1 VAQGRITQPGKPRVV
16 HPCSI
21 GSIHQPEPKS
31 DGTITKLFPTQTKHS
46 APNNKITFHFSFA
59 YSFRFIYTAYLNEI
73 TWYTVSVKTSSSH
86 FVVQRR
92 KRETPA
98 PQLGNYSKFTVN
110 ERSFSG
116 GGGTLNDTTH
126 YGITLAFIKFS
137 IQPKRI
143 VKSSTIHTS
152 Y

>member
-116 GGGTLNDTTH
+116 GGGAFKRPNNFGVPIGFHKILKTTKTNCKTFNI
-126 YGITLAFIKFS
+126 YKN
-137 IQPKRI
+137 
-143 VKSSTIHTS
+143 
-152 Y
+152 